1 MIARLSS
8 LSAPLFRAYA
18 AVFFCHSPRIGA
30 WFALITV
37 FSPRAALAGVVGLL
51 ASAAWA
57 RLLAL
62 AGEAHLV
69 NGLLCGLLIGAFH
82 RLDATLFGWVG
93 VITLFSTLISHWL
106 AGVLWRAGRLPL
118 LSLPFV
124 LACWLMGLAMQVNN
138 AVALSPAPFT
148 GDAAT
153 VFGNWGDGFFTAM
166 GWLLLVPYPWAGA
179 LLFAGLLVASR
190 YLAILAVTGYL
201 AGQAALLL
209 LGHTESN
216 LVGFNF
222 MLTAMALGGLFAVP
236 SRASFVM
243 GLAGAAITGW
253 LVVVLGVAVS
263 PLHLPLLTLPFLLA
277 VYLWLGALGARSATS
292 VPQLT
297 LDQPQPPEL
306 AYERKRLAQV
316 RGSLES
322 SLPMLL
328 PFYGEWRVSQAFDGA
343 YTHRS
348 PWQHALDFEV
358 IEQQG
363 DDLVNHQQL
372 GLKQNDYF
380 CFGAPLCSPVAGQ
393 VVQCRDDL
401 PDMLPSEVDTTHNWG
416 NYVLLRT
423 VLGDHVLLAHL
434 KQTSVRVRQGEWVT
448 AGQPIAACGSSGRAP
463 EPHLHLHVQHTPTL
477 GSPTHPFHLI
487 NVLLHGA
494 NRQREFKLYYLPK
507 QNDILSPAPRDE
519 SLASALHFVAGQV
532 LSYRLRHVDTEC
544 VQTLRTELTLLGQS
558 RLMTEQGASV
568 GYEETQM
575 VLGCYDRT
583 GKRDALLDM
592 WVLALGLTPLTTAAD
607 HWQDAPAARLL
618 PLNGV
623 QRALVSLLHPLGGS
637 CVSHYSRTWDEAAYA
652 WRQVGQH
659 TFRLAWGIAWRAET
673 TAWITP
679 NQGVTRLSLC
689 FGKRRWDAEKIVV

>member
-1 MIARLSS
+1 MIARLAAH
-8 LSAPLFRAYA
+8 SAPLFRAYA
-18 AVFFCHSPRIGA
+18 AVFFCHSERLGA
-30 WFALITV
+30 WFALITL

-51 ASAAWA
+51 ASAGWA

-62 AGEAHLV
+62 SGEAHLV

-82 RLDATLFGWVG
+82 RLDVTLFGWVG
-93 VITLFSTLISHWL
+93 VIALFSTLISHWL
-106 AGVLWRAGRLPL
+106 AGVLWRAGKLPL
-118 LSLPFV
+118 LSFPFV

-153 VFGNWGDGFFTAM
+153 LFGNWGDGFFTAM
-166 GWLLLVPYPWAGA
+166 GWILLVPYPLAGA
-179 LLFAGLLVASR
+179 LLFAGIIVASR
-190 YLAILAVTGYL
+190 YLAILAVTGYM

-209 LGHTESN
+209 LGHTEAN

-236 SRASFVM
+236 GRASFAM
-243 GLAGAAITGW
+243 ALAGAAMTGW
-253 LVVVLGVAVS
+253 WVVVLGVMVS

-277 VYLWLGALGARSATS
+277 VYLWLGALGARPATS
-292 VPQLT
+292 MPQLT

-306 AYERKRLAQV
+306 AYERTRLAQV
-316 RGSLES
+316 RGSLAGS
-322 SLPMLL
+322 MPMLL

-348 PWQHALDFEV
+348 PWQHALDFDV
-358 IEQQG
+358 VEQQG
-363 DDLVNHQQL
+363 ERINNHQQPC
-372 GLKQNDYF
+372 LKQSDYF

-401 PDMLPSEVDTTHNWG
+401 PDILPGEVDTTHNWG

-423 VLGDHVLLAHL
+423 VLGAHVLLAHL
-434 KQTSVRVRQGEWVT
+434 KQTSVRVRLGEWVA
-448 AGQPIAACGSSGRAP
+448 AGQSLAACGSSGRAP

-477 GSPTHPFHLI
+477 GSPTQPFHLV
-487 NVLLHGA
+487 NVLLHGD
-494 NRQREFKLYYLPK
+494 NRQREFKLYYLPR

-519 SLASALHFVAGQV
+519 SLAAALHFVAGQV
-532 LSYRLRHVDTEC
+532 LSYRLRHEDAES
-544 VQTLRTELTLLGQS
+544 VQALRTELTLLGQS

-583 GKRDALLDM
+583 GRRDVLLDM
-592 WVLALGLTPLTTAAD
+592 WVLAVGLTPLTTAAD
-607 HWQDAPAARLL
+607 RWQDAPAARLL

-623 QRALVSLLHPLGGS
+623 QRALVSILHPLGGS
-637 CVSHYSRTWDEAAYA
+637 CVSHYTRTWDEAAYA
-652 WRQVGQH
+652 WRQVGRH
-659 TFRLAWGIAWRAET
+659 TLRLCRGIAWRAET

-679 NQGVTRLSLC
+679 KLGVARLSLSL
-689 FGKRRWDAEKIVV
+689 GKQRWDAEKTIV